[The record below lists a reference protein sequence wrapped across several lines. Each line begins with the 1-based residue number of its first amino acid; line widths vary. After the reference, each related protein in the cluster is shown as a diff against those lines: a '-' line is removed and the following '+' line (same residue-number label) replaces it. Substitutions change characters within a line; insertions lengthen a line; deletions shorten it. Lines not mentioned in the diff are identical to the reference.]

1 MQFYEIDSKYE
12 STICV
17 EEMIPEKRENSNNFE
32 VVAIRKLHWSDFD

>member
-17 EEMIPEKRENSNNFE
+17 EEIPEKRENSNNFE
-32 VVAIRKLHWSDFD
+32 VVAIRKIH